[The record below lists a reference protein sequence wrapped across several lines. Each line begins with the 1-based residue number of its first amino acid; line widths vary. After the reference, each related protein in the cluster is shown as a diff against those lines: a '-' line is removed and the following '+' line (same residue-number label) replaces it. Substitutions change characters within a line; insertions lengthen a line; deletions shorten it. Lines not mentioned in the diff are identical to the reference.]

1 MIKVL
6 TIEREYGSGAAAIA
20 RRLAD
25 ELGWKLW
32 DQNLTDE
39 VARHL
44 ECDRRHVEQQEERR
58 DPLHYRLL
66 KSFMRGSFEGS
77 LNAPKMKMADAEG
90 IRKVTEQLVRRAA
103 AEGNAVIVGRG
114 AAYYLHECENAFHTF
129 IFAPFDDK
137 VRRLQGEGKSQA
149 EAIELVENVDSDR
162 TVFIKEHFGI
172 DWPAR
177 QFFHLMVNSTIGE
190 DMVVD
195 IVLGGLVDAKKGRLP
210 GMSC

>member
-20 RRLAD
+20 QRLAD

-32 DQNLTDE
+32 DQALTDE

-58 DPLHYRLL
+58 VPLHYRLL

-90 IRKVTEQLVRRAA
+90 IRNVTEQLVRRAA

-114 AAYYLHECENAFHTF
+114 AAYYLHDCENAFHAF

-137 VRRLQGEGKSQA
+137 VRRLQGEGKSQR

-195 IVLGGLVDAKKGRLP
+195 IVLGGLAAAKKGRLP